1 MSTPPT
7 SYILD
12 MVRALYINNSD
23 PSTMNKDPVQ
33 GLKERETDLAKLT
46 HEYLQKSNPDYE
58 EQEAEIAA
66 TIGGKLTELMLGLIS
81 IEDLSQKPP
90 TITFSNFE
98 PYHGSSSSSSSS
110 GTPDTNIYS
119 NTPYYLDAIIT
130 GGNMNMTQFTYEWSI
145 TKKPTPG
152 DVSFIEYSSIVVPI
166 QWNLTTIIE
175 FSDPGTYVIQLKVTS
190 TVYTDITSV
199 LTTSALVI

>member
-119 NTPYYLDAIIT
+119 NTPYYLDAIVT
-130 GGNMNMTQFTYEWSI
+130 GGNMNMTAFTYTWTVIKEPSAGQFT
-145 TKKPTPG
+145 
-152 DVSFIEYSSIVVPI
+152 VSEYSSISTPTIWDIISVV
-166 QWNLTTIIE
+166 TFAEAGSYT
-175 FSDPGTYVIQLKVTS
+175 IQLKVTS
-190 TVYTDITSV
+190 AVYIDISAQFTISV
-199 LTTSALVI
+199 RVI